1 MTEMAETTCLYVN
14 EDALAWRTT
23 LGAYNE
29 VLKLKAKKETSKAKK
44 DRDLVALDKW

>member
-1 MTEMAETTCLYVN
+1 METAKTSCLYVN

-23 LGAYNE
+23 LDAYND
-29 VLKLKAKKETSKAKK
+29 VLKLKANKEKSKAKK